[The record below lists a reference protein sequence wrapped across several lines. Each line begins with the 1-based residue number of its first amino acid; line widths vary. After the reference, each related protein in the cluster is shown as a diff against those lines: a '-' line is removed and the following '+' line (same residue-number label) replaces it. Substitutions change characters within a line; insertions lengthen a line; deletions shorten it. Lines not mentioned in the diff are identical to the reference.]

1 MNDNPPT
8 DPFRR
13 GSDFAA
19 NACIGYQRSF
29 GELSQHYRRSAD
41 ALVEAAMRDSGTLD
55 VHVFSICFLFRQC
68 IELELKEDLWMT
80 EYART
85 GRKIYIDEVNG
96 AHKRH
101 ELRPI
106 WDRFRESAMQ
116 LLDSDFPL
124 TDADTRYI
132 DDFLDAW
139 TRHDKQSY
147 AFRYPISLKK
157 GERPLAGLTNV
168 NLVDLQAGVHH
179 TLELLGQVMY
189 FVSYLVD
196 ERLEY
201 RGDD

>member
-8 DPFRR
+8 DPFRS
-13 GSDFAA
+13 GSNFAA
-19 NACIGYQRSF
+19 NACINPYLSF
-29 GELSQHYRRSAD
+29 GELSRHYRRSAD
-41 ALVEAAMRDSGTLD
+41 ALVEASMRNSTTLD

-85 GRKIYIDEVNG
+85 GRKIYIDEAKG

-106 WDRFRESAMQ
+106 WDRFRKSAMQ

-124 TDADTRYI
+124 ADADTRYI
-132 DDFLDAW
+132 DEFLHAW
-139 TRHDKQSY
+139 TRHDKESY
-147 AFRYPISLKK
+147 AFRYPISKK
-157 GERPLAGLTNV
+157 RDRPLAGLHNV
-168 NLVDLQAGVHH
+168 DLVALQAGVHH
-179 TLELLGQVMY
+179 TLELLDRVMH
-189 FVSYLVD
+189 FVNYIVD
-196 ERLEY
+196 ERSEY

>member
-8 DPFRR
+8 DPFRS
-13 GSDFAA
+13 GSDFAT
-19 NACIGYQRSF
+19 NACINYLMSF
-29 GELSQHYRRSAD
+29 GELSQHYRHSAD
-41 ALVEAAMRDSGTLD
+41 ALMEAAMRDRSTLD

-96 AHKRH
+96 AHKKH

-106 WDRFRESAMQ
+106 WDRFRKSAMQ
-116 LLDSDFPL
+116 LLNSDFPL
-124 TDADTRYI
+124 ADADTRYI

-139 TRHDKQSY
+139 TRHDRQSY
-147 AFRYPISLKK
+147 SFRYPISLK
-157 GERPLAGLTNV
+157 GERPLAGLKNINIV
-168 NLVDLQAGVHH
+168 ALQAGVHH
-179 TLELLGQVMY
+179 TIELLGRVMH
-189 FVSYLVD
+189 FVSYIVD
-196 ERLEY
+196 ERSEY